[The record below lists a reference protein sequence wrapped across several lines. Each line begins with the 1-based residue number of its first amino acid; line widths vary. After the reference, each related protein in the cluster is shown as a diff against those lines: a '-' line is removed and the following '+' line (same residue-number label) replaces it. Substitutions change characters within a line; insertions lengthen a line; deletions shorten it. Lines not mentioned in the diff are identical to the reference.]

1 MALIFIG
8 FLMIIA
14 SGSVTL
20 FFVVHMRLRDSA
32 NQFHSRRPDA
42 DRYRP
47 MLRLLSDA
55 DLDFAATNPLLRS
68 KIRARR
74 RELWRGYLRCLSG
87 DYAWL
92 LGAVRRIMV
101 ESGVDRPDLAKAIAK
116 NRMLFAFALC
126 RIEFHLHLHALGV
139 GKVDMSGLV
148 AALNA
153 LRDAINVMT
162 PAIGAA
168 Y

>member
-1 MALIFIG
+1 
-8 FLMIIA
+8 MIIA

-20 FFVVHMRLRDSA
+20 FFVVHMRLRDPA
-32 NQFHSRRPDA
+32 NQFHSRLPDA

-55 DLDFAATNPLLRS
+55 DLDFAATNPVLRS

-74 RELWRGYLRCLSG
+74 RELLRGYLRCLAG
-87 DYAWL
+87 DYATL
-92 LGAVRRIMV
+92 LGAVRRIML

-139 GKVDMSGLV
+139 GKVDVSGLV

-153 LRDAINVMT
+153 LRDAVNVMT
-162 PAIGAA
+162 PATGAA